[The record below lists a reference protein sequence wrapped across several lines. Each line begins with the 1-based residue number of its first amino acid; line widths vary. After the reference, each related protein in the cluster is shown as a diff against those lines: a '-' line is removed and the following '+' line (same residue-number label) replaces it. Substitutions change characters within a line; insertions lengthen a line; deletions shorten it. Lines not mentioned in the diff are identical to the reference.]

1 MMPAPIQSQVHL
13 LSSPF
18 IMAQKMEHKNIL
30 WKVKCSVLNAEDLE
44 EAMKRGQSEQGWVSS
59 DMEFWIFFPFI
70 TIVQIRLCDT
80 TFNIKRETEQQIGK
94 DDFFLGVP
102 IKYITRRGSL

>member
-1 MMPAPIQSQVHL
+1 MDDASTHPEVKSTYF

-59 DMEFWIFFPFI
+59 DVRFWDFFPFI
-70 TIVQIRLCDT
+70 TIVQIRL
-80 TFNIKRETEQQIGK
+80 
-94 DDFFLGVP
+94 
-102 IKYITRRGSL
+102 Y